1 MVGYAIME
9 ARRVEG
15 DLTLNGLRPR
25 ARTVLRNALDGP
37 VNAEAIAR
45 LTRAHLLAT
54 PGCGLLIA
62 DEIIRWARGQ
72 GIAISDGKTD

>member
-37 VNAEAIAR
+37 VNAETIGR
-45 LTRAHLLAT
+45 LTRPYLLAT
-54 PGCGLLIA
+54 PGCGPFIA
-62 DEIIRWARGQ
+62 DEIIRWAQIQ
-72 GIAISDGKTD
+72 GIAITD